1 MTVEPTTAG
10 RTALSQAGRQHVE
23 AAATQG
29 NAVTNRGRLSRKLLA
44 GLAAGMLLAS
54 LALLALFIEMY
65 RGRLELER
73 GNASSQVNR
82 LLQVSLENAM
92 LKRDLPGLQDIV
104 RRLGEQPGISS
115 VRIVN
120 PAREVRFASDA
131 TAVGTRLSFADLGCT
146 SCAAPAS
153 ENVPPSNQIVRLDD
167 GREVLRSVN
176 PIPNRDECLACHG
189 RAGEH
194 PVNGI
199 LVVDHDAAELR
210 SDALRAAAV
219 MSGAG
224 LLVVLLGLGT
234 VWLVLRRLV
243 LKPIAALETASSA
256 LADGQLTTRVV
267 LPGNR
272 SDEFGDLCRSFNRMA
287 ETIERGVGE
296 IREKEAFLK
305 TLIDTVPDG
314 VRVIDES
321 YNVVMANGSYARQ
334 ASAPLSS
341 LVGVPCYL
349 IHGGNAPCA
358 PTLVTCPFHAITA
371 DGQPIRYIHRHV
383 RGDGSEVYV
392 ETTAARLTVE
402 SNGRRRAYI
411 IEAIRDLEQQV
422 RFSHEQRLSEIGQLA
437 AGVAH
442 EIYNPL
448 ASIRLGLQAV
458 LRRIKSTDRIDAET
472 HEYLS
477 IVDGEV
483 DNCISVTKRLL
494 DLSQLPSQSLQ
505 LVTFSVVVPD
515 VISLLRFEAEH
526 RKVGLAIDLGDD
538 DLRVLAT
545 DAELRMLVLNLAQ
558 NAFHAMPEGGMLT
571 ITGRVEKGNVVV
583 RLRDTGVGIDPLDVA
598 RIFDPF
604 YSLRADGVHGTG
616 LGLTICRSIATRY
629 HGDIAV
635 ESTRGVGTTFTI
647 TFPPAD
653 GSKALE

>member
-1 MTVEPTTAG
+1 MTSESAAVASAPPSRAGAEPDRVAENQDKPVSNG
-10 RTALSQAGRQHVE
+10 
-23 AAATQG
+23 
-29 NAVTNRGRLSRKLLA
+29 GRLSRKLLA

-54 LALLALFIEMY
+54 LAFLALFIEMY

-73 GNASSQVNR
+73 GNASAQVNR

-104 RRLGEQPGISS
+104 SRLGGQPGISS

-120 PAREVRFASDA
+120 PEREVRFANDA
-131 TAVGTRLSFADLGCT
+131 AVVGTRLSFADLGCV
-146 SCAAPAS
+146 SCQSAAAVNVPAS
-153 ENVPPSNQIVRLDD
+153 NQLVRLAD

-176 PIPNRDECLACHG
+176 PIRNRDECLVCHG
-189 RAGEH
+189 KASEH

-210 SDALRAAAV
+210 SDALRAATV
-219 MSGAG
+219 MSTAG

-234 VWLVLRRLV
+234 VWLVLQRFV
-243 LKPIAALETASSA
+243 LKPIAALDTASRA
-256 LADGQLTTRVV
+256 LADGELTTRVA
-267 LPGNR
+267 LAGNHN
-272 SDEFGDLCRSFNRMA
+272 DELGDLCRNFNRMA
-287 ETIERGVGE
+287 ETIDRGVAE
-296 IREKEAFLK
+296 IREKEVFLK

-334 ASAPLSS
+334 AMAPLSS

-349 IHGGNAPCA
+349 IHGGSAPCA

-371 DGQPIRYIHRHV
+371 DGMPIRYIHRHV

-402 SNGRRRAYI
+402 GNGRRRVYI

-422 RFSHEQRLSEIGQLA
+422 RFSQEQRLSEIGQLA

-458 LRRIKSTDRIDAET
+458 LRRVKATDRIDAESQ
-472 HEYLS
+472 EYLS
-477 IVDGEV
+477 MVDGEV

-494 DLSQLPSQSLQ
+494 DLSQLPSQSVQ
-505 LVTFSVVVPD
+505 LVSFTVVVPD

-526 RKVGLAIDLGDD
+526 RKVRLVMDLGDE

-558 NAFHAMPEGGMLT
+558 NAFHAMPGGGTLT
-571 ITGRVEKGNVVV
+571 LTGRHQGDDVVL
-583 RLRDTGVGIDPLDVA
+583 RFRDTGVGIDPLDVA
-598 RIFDPF
+598 HIFDPF
-604 YSLRADGVHGTG
+604 YSRRADGIHGTG

-629 HGDIAV
+629 HGDITV
-635 ESTRGVGTTFTI
+635 ESTPGVGTTFTI
-647 TFPPAD
+647 TFPRAG
-653 GSKALE
+653 GSRDLE

>member
-1 MTVEPTTAG
+1 MEPTTAG
-10 RTALSQAGRQHVE
+10 RTPLSQAGRQHVE

-54 LALLALFIEMY
+54 LAFLALFIEMY

-131 TAVGTRLSFADLGCT
+131 TAVGTRLSYADLGCT

-153 ENVPPSNQIVRLDD
+153 ENVPASNQLVRLGD

-189 RAGEH
+189 RASEH

-243 LKPIAALETASSA
+243 LDPIAALETASSA
-256 LADGQLTTRVV
+256 LADGQLTTRVE
-267 LPGNR
+267 LPGHR
-272 SDEFGDLCRSFNRMA
+272 SDELGDLCRSFNRMA

-296 IREKEAFLK
+296 IREKEVFLK

-334 ASAPLSS
+334 ALAPLSS

-558 NAFHAMPEGGMLT
+558 NAFHAMPEGGTLT
-571 ITGRVEKGNVVV
+571 ITGRIENGNVVV

-598 RIFDPF
+598 HIFDPF
-604 YSLRADGVHGTG
+604 YSRRADGVHGTG

-635 ESTRGVGTTFTI
+635 ESTRGAGTTFTI